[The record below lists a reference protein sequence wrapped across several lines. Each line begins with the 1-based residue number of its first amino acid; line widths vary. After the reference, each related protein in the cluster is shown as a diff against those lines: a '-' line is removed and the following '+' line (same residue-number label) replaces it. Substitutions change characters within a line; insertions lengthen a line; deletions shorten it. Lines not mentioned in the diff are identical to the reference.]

1 MKAEQE
7 DFRTVFA
14 LMGNLLGCQVATEAD
29 VLALTCEGIAVGTY
43 RRLAKSLR
51 LEPGMVVSVATLR
64 RRSKPRGRLTPAESD
79 QLLRIL
85 RTHCKAV
92 RFFGDPALAQEWMRR
107 PAPLLPGEQP
117 ISPQAL
123 AIFDSGARLLE
134 GLMDSTAHGIF

>member
-7 DFRTVFA
+7 DSRNVFA

-29 VLALTCEGIAVGTY
+29 VWALMCKGVAVGTY
-43 RRLAKSLR
+43 KRLAKNLQ
-51 LEPGMVVSVATLR
+51 LERGMVVSVATLR

-79 QLLRIL
+79 RLLRIL

-92 RFFGDPALAQEWMRR
+92 QLFGDPALAQEWMRR

-123 AIFDSGARLLE
+123 AVFDSGARLLE
-134 GLMDSTAHGIF
+134 ALMDRTAHGML

>member
-7 DFRTVFA
+7 DSRTVFA

-29 VLALTCEGIAVGTY
+29 VLALACKGVAVGTY
-43 RRLAKSLR
+43 KRLAKTVQ
-51 LEPGMVVSVATLR
+51 LEPGLVVSVATLR

-79 QLLRIL
+79 RLLRIL

-92 RFFGDPALAQEWMRR
+92 RFFGDPALAREWMRR
-107 PAPLLPGEQP
+107 PAQFLPGEQP
-117 ISPQAL
+117 NSPQAL

-134 GLMDSTAHGIF
+134 ELMDSTAHGIF